1 MTALAI
7 APKLERFF
15 VRGAISARATLPL
28 VRDSWS
34 GVLAITIDASLCPLA
49 PHKSGPEGRRAN
61 GLTLLRYELREYRM
75 TGYARAS
82 VRPFG
87 RRPSRGDRGAAA

>member
-34 GVLAITIDASLCPLA
+34 GVLAITIDASLMP
-49 PHKSGPEGRRAN
+49 
-61 GLTLLRYELREYRM
+61 
-75 TGYARAS
+75 ARSAQIW
-82 VRPFG
+82 
-87 RRPSRGDRGAAA
+87 PSRLACERTYASPI